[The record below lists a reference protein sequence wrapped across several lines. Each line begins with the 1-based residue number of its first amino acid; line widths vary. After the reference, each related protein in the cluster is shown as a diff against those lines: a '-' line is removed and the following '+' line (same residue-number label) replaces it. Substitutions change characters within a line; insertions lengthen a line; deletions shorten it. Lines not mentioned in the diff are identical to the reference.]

1 MYRPGMPGTKL
12 VLNVFSHLGE
22 RYLPKIWNHLTQEN
36 IHYSMYATSWFMTV
50 YTNSFPFDLVTKI
63 FDVLWYEG
71 FKIVYR
77 VALALLKVFI
87 YLFIFVIYFCY
98 YLFNILLF

>member
-22 RYLPKIWNHLTQEN
+22 RYLPKVWNHLTNEN
-36 IHYSMYATSWFMTV
+36 IHYSMYATSWFMTL
-50 YTNSFPFDLVTKI
+50 YTNSFPFDLVTKV

-77 VALALLKVFI
+77 VALALLKVR
-87 YLFIFVIYFCY
+87 
-98 YLFNILLF
+98 LLF